1 MVGLFAVLCLT
12 FQGARALAAVE
23 TEDAA
28 FVLRQLLRRFLDEGF
43 HIAAKVSVTRALSL
57 LTLAETETR
66 WVSFRKRVAPEI

>member
-12 FQGARALAAVE
+12 FEGARVFAAVE

-43 HIAAKVSVTRALSL
+43 HIAAKVSVTRDLS
-57 LTLAETETR
+57 
-66 WVSFRKRVAPEI
+66 

>member
-1 MVGLFAVLCLT
+1 MAYFIRRPACGNFHGGTLCCAVSH

-43 HIAAKVSVTRALSL
+43 HIAAKVSVTRALS
-57 LTLAETETR
+57 
-66 WVSFRKRVAPEI
+66 